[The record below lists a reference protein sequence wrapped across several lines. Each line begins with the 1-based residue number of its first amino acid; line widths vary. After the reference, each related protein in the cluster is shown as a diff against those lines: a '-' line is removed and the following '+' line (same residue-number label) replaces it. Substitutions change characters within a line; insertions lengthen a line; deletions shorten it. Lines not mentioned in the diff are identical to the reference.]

1 MDISSED
8 QAAVI
13 GRLRAAGVVATLRAH
28 SAEAALHA
36 VSALVQGGITA
47 IEVTYTTP
55 DVPAVLR
62 ALEAEFG
69 DRVVLGAGTI
79 TRAGEAAEAVDAG
92 ARFLVSPGCVDA
104 IVTEMTR
111 TGVLTCPGA
120 FTPTEVMRARA
131 LGADVIKIFPASLAG
146 PRLLKALLGPF
157 PDLLAMP
164 TGGISTASLGDW
176 LAAGALA
183 VGASGELCSHAA
195 IARGDWGQ
203 IQQNA
208 KLFTDALAQSQR
220 AQPGPARAG

>member
-1 MDISSED
+1 MDISSEEH
-8 QAAVI
+8 AAIV
-13 GRLRAAGVVATLRAH
+13 GQLRAAGVVATLRAH
-28 SAEAALHA
+28 SAQAAMNA
-36 VSALVQGGITA
+36 VSALVKGGITA
-47 IEVTYTTP
+47 IEVTYSTP

-62 ALEAEFG
+62 ALRTEFG
-69 DRVVLGAGTI
+69 DQVLLGAGTI
-79 TRAGEAAEAVDAG
+79 TRAGQAAEAVAAG

-111 TGVLTCPGA
+111 TGVLTCAGA

-131 LGADVIKIFPASLAG
+131 LGADVIKIFPANLAG

-164 TGGISTASLGDW
+164 TGGISTANLGDW

-183 VGASGELCSHAA
+183 VGASGELCSQAA

-208 KLFTDALAQSQR
+208 KLFTDALAQSQQ
-220 AQPGPARAG
+220 AQAGLARAE